1 MVQVI
6 EQTQKE
12 KIKMYMKCKKL
23 KLVKMLIECNRQLN
37 NIYDYKMKIKYQYA
51 NMCILF
57 YCFNT

>member
-37 NIYDYKMKIKYQYA
+37 NIYDYKMKIKYQ
-51 NMCILF
+51 
-57 YCFNT
+57 